1 MGKFNYTAIDDHGKT
16 VNGIISASTATVAR
30 SAVLELDLQPIRVHE
45 KKSVLQF
52 EITKKKVPRKDLM
65 YFSRQM
71 AVFVRAGIPLLDALE
86 VINEEVDNKLFRG
99 VIASMIDA
107 IQSGETFAGAAERHP
122 EAFPPFYIGTLHSA
136 ELTGNLDNVLDQ
148 LAEHVERDVDAR
160 KRITSAMV
168 YPSVVMGLALVTI
181 VVLTVYVM
189 PKFRVLF
196 KSLNAKL
203 PLPTRLLLSF
213 SGFVSHE
220 GAFLGAGALVVLVL
234 AWLSVRT
241 QTGRVRL
248 DTIVLKLPAAGD
260 LVRYAILERLC
271 RMLSSMTSAGVG
283 LPEAVAVAAEA
294 TNNAVYRTG
303 LHQVREA
310 MLRGEGFAR
319 PLAASAL
326 VPAAAR
332 QMVKVGEETGTLDK
346 QLQSA
351 ARYFDREL
359 DYKIKNF
366 TSLFEPLTIIFVGV
380 IVGFVAIALVSAMYG
395 IYHQV
400 KV

>member
-16 VNGIISASTATVAR
+16 VNGIVSASTATVAR

-86 VINEEVDNKLFRG
+86 VINEEVDNKLFRK
-99 VIASMIDA
+99 VIASMVESI
-107 IQSGETFAGAAERHP
+107 SEGETFAGAAERHP

-168 YPSVVMGLALVTI
+168 YPTVVMCLAMVTI

-189 PKFRVLF
+189 PKFRTLF
-196 KSLNAKL
+196 KSLDAKL
-203 PLPTRLLLSF
+203 PLATRLLLSF
-213 SGFVSHE
+213 SGFVSRE
-220 GAFLGAGALVVLVL
+220 APFLGACALAILVL
-234 AWLSVRT
+234 GWLSVRT
-241 QTGRVRL
+241 QRGRARL
-248 DTIVLKLPAAGD
+248 DTIVLRLPAAGD

-271 RMLSSMTSAGVG
+271 RMLSSMTSAGVS

-294 TNNAVYRTG
+294 TNNTVYRTG
-303 LHQVREA
+303 LHKVREA

-319 PLAASAL
+319 PLAASGL

-366 TSLFEPLTIIFVGV
+366 TNLFEPVTIIFVGV

>member
-16 VNGIISASTATVAR
+16 VNGIVSASTATVAR

-86 VINEEVDNKLFRG
+86 VINEEVDNKLFRK
-99 VIASMIDA
+99 VIASMIES
-107 IQSGETFAGAAERHP
+107 ISEGETFAGAAERHP

-148 LAEHVERDVDAR
+148 LAEHVERDVEAR

-168 YPSVVMGLALVTI
+168 YPSVVMCLAVVTI

-189 PKFRVLF
+189 PKFQTLF

-203 PLPTRLLLSF
+203 PLATRLLLSF
-213 SGFVSHE
+213 SAFFSHE
-220 GAFLGAGALVVLVL
+220 APFLAAAVVAALVLL
-234 AWLSVRT
+234 WLGMRT
-241 QTGRVRL
+241 QRGRARL
-248 DTIVLKLPAAGD
+248 DAIVLRLPAAGG
-260 LVRYAILERLC
+260 LVRYSILERLC
-271 RMLSSMTSAGVG
+271 RMLSSMTTAGVG
-283 LPEAVAVAAEA
+283 LPEAVAVSAEA
-294 TNNAVYRTG
+294 TNNSVYRTG

-319 PLAASAL
+319 PLAASGL

-351 ARYFDREL
+351 ARYFEREL

-366 TSLFEPLTIIFVGV
+366 TNLFEPLTIIFVGV

-400 KV
+400 KI

>member
-16 VNGIISASTATVAR
+16 VNGIVSAATATVAR

-86 VINEEVDNKLFRG
+86 VINEEVDNKLFRK
-99 VIASMIDA
+99 VIASMVESI
-107 IQSGETFAGAAERHP
+107 SEGETFAGAAERHP

-148 LAEHVERDVDAR
+148 LAEHVERDVEAR

-168 YPSVVMGLALVTI
+168 YPTVVMCLAMVTI

-189 PKFRVLF
+189 PKFQNLF

-203 PLPTRLLLSF
+203 PLATRMLLSF
-213 SGFVSHE
+213 SGFVSRE
-220 GAFLGAGALVVLVL
+220 APFLGACAFAILVL
-234 AWLSVRT
+234 GWLSVRT
-241 QTGRVRL
+241 QRGRARL
-248 DTIVLKLPAAGD
+248 DTIVLRLPAAGE
-260 LVRYAILERLC
+260 LVRFAILERLC
-271 RMLSSMTSAGVG
+271 RMLSSMTSAGVS

-294 TNNAVYRTG
+294 TNNSVYRPG
-303 LHQVREA
+303 LHKVREA
-310 MLRGEGFAR
+310 MLRGEGSLVHSRRPVSFRPRPGRWSRWAR
-319 PLAASAL
+319 RPGRSTSSSSRPPATSTASSTT
-326 VPAAAR
+326 R
-332 QMVKVGEETGTLDK
+332 
-346 QLQSA
+346 S
-351 ARYFDREL
+351 R
-359 DYKIKNF
+359 
-366 TSLFEPLTIIFVGV
+366 TSPI
-380 IVGFVAIALVSAMYG
+380 SSS
-395 IYHQV
+395 Q
-400 KV
+400 